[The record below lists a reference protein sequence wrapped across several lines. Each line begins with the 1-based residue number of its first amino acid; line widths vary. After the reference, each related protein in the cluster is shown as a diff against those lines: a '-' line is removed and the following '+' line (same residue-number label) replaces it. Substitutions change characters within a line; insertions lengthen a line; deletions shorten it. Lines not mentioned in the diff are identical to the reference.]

1 MDSLITT
8 FHIDWKMIIA
18 QLINFAVVFFVLYRY
33 ALKPL
38 KKLMEERGATIE
50 SGLQNADKQKE
61 LLALQQAE
69 YDATLAKARAE
80 AAALMKEVKKDAELR
95 RTEMLDQTRAEVVE
109 MFESGRKQL
118 AADKQ
123 KMLDEAKKELVS
135 MVMSATEKVLGDA
148 VTTKVESKL
157 VEDSIKN
164 I

>member
-18 QLINFAVVFFVLYRY
+18 QLINFVVVFFVLYRY

-38 KKLMEERGATIE
+38 AKLMEERGTTIE
-50 SGLQNADKQKE
+50 DGLKNADKQKE

-80 AAALMKEVKKDAELR
+80 AATLMKEVKKDAELR
-95 RTEMLDQTRAEVVE
+95 RTEMLDQTRTEVVE

-123 KMLDEAKKELVS
+123 KMLDEAKKELVG